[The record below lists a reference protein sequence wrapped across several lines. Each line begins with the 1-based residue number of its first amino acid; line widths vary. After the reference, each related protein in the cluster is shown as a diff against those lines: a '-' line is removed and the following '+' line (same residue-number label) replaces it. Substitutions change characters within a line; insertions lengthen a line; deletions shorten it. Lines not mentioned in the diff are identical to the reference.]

1 MKKVLLFVVLA
12 ALLTVSAVFA
22 QDLGVQ
28 LIGGPEIEAQ
38 PINLDDL
45 KLNVEAEI
53 DGFGILLPRS
63 FEFNNYLMVY
73 KQGNQKSGN
82 LHDSGN
88 DADYALLY
96 FDITNTT
103 LTPKDYLTDCEVKVI
118 YDDIYEYAGW
128 AYQQNYDYKHWE
140 TYSNNIDAPYSH
152 KQNILYGIDPSEN
165 YSINSMYQGHYIFGC
180 SLPNPVVNSKKPL
193 RMEITL
199 GDNDLT
205 YYIRK

>member
-73 KQGNQKSGN
+73 KQGNHKSEN
-82 LHDSGN
+82 KHDSGN

-103 LTPKDYLTDCEVKVI
+103 LTPKDYLTNCEVKVI

-128 AYQQNYDYKHWE
+128 AYQQNYDYNDWE
-140 TYSNNIDAPYSH
+140 SYYEYTPYSH

-180 SLPNPVVNSKKPL
+180 TLPNPVVNSKKPL

-199 GDNDLT
+199 DGNELT
-205 YYIRK
+205 YNIRK